1 MDVEVCRSNAR
12 EIETYLEI
20 LVPKFEPTGGIPDLP
35 MSRKERGSSRD
46 PMPPHILNLWLKN
59 IHAGRINN
67 ILHMAQNGEGYVKI
81 KGRKMWEILDDC
93 LYDHTAIRT
102 WKGIGGVEEKRFY
115 HMCLLLAYLASD
127 EYDTPQ
133 QPYEI
138 TVYTYP
144 DDEQLRPPTRSG
156 QKVNTF
162 YTRRQMVDQLER
174 LEEQLGEKGEHV
186 MKMLS
191 EAKKAEGKD
200 WSVPKLRKARE
211 VVNRARAQG
220 RREVLA

>member
-1 MDVEVCRSNAR
+1 LDVEVCRSNAR

-35 MSRKERGSSRD
+35 ISRKERGGSRD

-59 IHAGRINN
+59 VHAGRINH
-67 ILHMAQNGEGYVKI
+67 ILYLARNGEGYVKI
-81 KGRKMWEILDDC
+81 KGRKMYEILDDC
-93 LYDHTAIRT
+93 LYDHTAIRL
-102 WKGIGGVEEKRFY
+102 WKDIGGVEEKRFY
-115 HMCLLLAYLASD
+115 HMCLLLAYLAAD
-127 EYDTPQ
+127 EFDTPNN
-133 QPYEI
+133 PYEI
-138 TVYTYP
+138 TVYTYAE
-144 DDEQLRPPTRSG
+144 DEQLRPPTRNG

-162 YTRRQMVDQLER
+162 YTRRQMVEQLEE
-174 LEEQLGEKGEHV
+174 LEERLGEKGEHV
-186 MKMLS
+186 MRLLC
-191 EAKKAEGKD
+191 EAKRVEGKD